1 MTDRSILDRVADVD
15 LVEQVIDRV
24 AETGEEAAALRRV
37 LGVQG
42 EADRLAEAYA
52 PEAPLPPVFRPQ
64 VDHVAHARATL
75 VRYQAWVD
83 SFPDGDDTPLAVRE
97 RTLRLAQRTLARLE
111 AGAE

>member
-1 MTDRSILDRVADVD
+1 MTDRSIIDRVADVD

-24 AETGEEAAALRRV
+24 AESSDEAAALRRV

-52 PEAPLPPVFRPQ
+52 PEPPLPPVFVPQ

-83 SFPDGDDTPLAVRE
+83 SFPDDDDTPLAVRE
-97 RTLRLAQRTLARLE
+97 RTLRLAQRTLVRLE
-111 AGAE
+111 AAAE